1 MEKYIRLLNPKTT
14 NYESTGGGSHG
25 ALTKEDVL
33 LAMSYARLTPAQD
46 TLIKCMIG
54 NCTAEGIKQVS
65 YKLISMYTLRDEHTS
80 SSDHNGEIAFKVA
93 MLELFACP
101 ANYQPSYRN
110 RASLIGMSHM
120 HVKRVLDHLIDDF
133 KGQLEKDLKHAMD
146 KISKQIKNH
155 LKVDL
160 IT

>member
-1 MEKYIRLLNPKTT
+1 MEKYLRLLSPKTT
-14 NYESTGGGSHG
+14 NFDAIGGGNHG
-25 ALTKEDVL
+25 ALMKEDVL

-46 TLIKCMIG
+46 TLIKCMMG
-54 NCTAEGIKQVS
+54 SFTAEGIKKIS
-65 YKLISMYTLRDEHTS
+65 CKLISVYTLRNEYTS
-80 SSDHNGEIAFKVA
+80 SSDRNGQIAFKVA

-110 RASLIGMSHM
+110 RASLVGMSHM

-133 KGQLEKDLKHAMD
+133 KGQLEKDLEHAVD

-155 LKVDL
+155 L
-160 IT
+160 